1 MNIEPRRESLPEYKS
16 FPSSTDRNCI
26 SYEPAWQI
34 FLISVFV
41 FIWPL
46 VYFWRQIVP
55 FKGQY
60 IAIGNDF
67 KKWYYVYKIYLLD
80 HLSQFHI
87 PLWSPAEAAGFPF
100 YSSPLTQ
107 TFYPLNLFL
116 VIFYNL
122 AGGYTRLDH
131 QVFTIL
137 GVSIFSLGLFFW
149 LRQLNL
155 NIRAVLF
162 ATLVMSV
169 SFKMAEILRFPNAV
183 HTAAWY
189 PWILFAITSI
199 LQKQSVKELAVS
211 GFLLFFFLTC
221 FFTGGYPYY
230 IYYSLFLFFPYLL
243 LFLIPKLR
251 HKFFGRQTIR
261 LTNSLLTLLV
271 SSIFSILI
279 CMPYLYKINL
289 LLKETVGRGGGDFQ
303 FATDISS
310 NYVDTIGSLIF
321 PPIANPGGWF
331 YFGILG
337 VFLISLYFFL
347 GLSGVYFSYTNPSEL
362 EKQENR
368 FGYPDP
374 WIIVL
379 FLVWM
384 GTIIYITYGK
394 NSALFIF
401 LWKYMPFFSPLRYWT
416 RMNIILVPI
425 LGWLLAI
432 AYNYFEVLISQS
444 KNVKNKRLA
453 AYVLLGVYVAI
464 LIIQYDVF
472 RNKLYDKYWL
482 LLFQHAASKEVLFII
497 FGGLAFVIT
506 WFFLNL
512 PSKINVQS
520 PQFLGIV
527 LSCFILFSTLDM
539 RSVGANMWIYPS
551 SLATTTRYKLNV
563 AKLNMESFTVPRI
576 EAGTLSI
583 SSAFSVGNKDTKSF
597 NWYFNR
603 YVEFIENK
611 EEQLTYRRKLL
622 GIVDGR
628 KLYFSKA
635 IDYPT
640 IKAFLEDATQFKNFE
655 RVISYTGDELVLNV
669 NVTTEGY
676 LSFIDNWDSDWEATL
691 DSKPTKIELLFETFK
706 SVQIPPGEHRL
717 IFAYRPNLFKMFAEK
732 RKSST

>member
-1 MNIEPRRESLPEYKS
+1 MNTEPHRASLPKYKS
-16 FPSSTDRNCI
+16 FPKSTDGNSV
-26 SYEPAWQI
+26 SYEPAWRI

-41 FIWPL
+41 FMWPL
-46 VYFWRQIVP
+46 LYFWRQVIP

-80 HLSQFHI
+80 HLSHFHI

-131 QVFTIL
+131 QIFTIL
-137 GVSIFSLGLFFW
+137 GVSIFALGLFFW

-155 NIRAVLF
+155 NWRAVLF

-199 LQKQSVKELAVS
+199 LQKRSVKELVGY
-211 GFLLFFFLTC
+211 GFLLAFFLIC

-230 IYYSLFLFFPYLL
+230 IYYSLFLFPPYLI

-251 HKFFGRQTIR
+251 HNLFGIQTLK
-261 LTNSLLTLLV
+261 LTNSLLTILV
-271 SSIFSILI
+271 SSIVSILI
-279 CMPYLYKINL
+279 CTPYLYQTNL
-289 LLKETVGRGGGDFQ
+289 LLKETVGRGGGDFE

-331 YFGILG
+331 YFGTFG
-337 VFLISLYFFL
+337 VFIILIYVFHGLVGYFL
-347 GLSGVYFSYTNPSEL
+347 YTNSTEL
-362 EKQENR
+362 GEQNNLPR
-368 FGYPDP
+368 YQYP

-379 FLVWM
+379 FLVWI

-401 LWKYMPFFSPLRYWT
+401 LWKYMPFFSPLRYWS

-432 AYNYFEVLISQS
+432 AYNYFEELIS
-444 KNVKNKRLA
+444 KIENVRNKHRA
-453 AYVLLGVYVAI
+453 AYIILVFYVAV
-464 LIIQYDVF
+464 LIIQYGAF
-472 RNKLYDKYWL
+472 RNKLYDKYWIW
-482 LLFQHAASKEVLFII
+482 LFRHVASKDVLFIV
-497 FGGLAFVIT
+497 FAGLAFLII
-506 WFFLNL
+506 WILLNL
-512 PSKINVQS
+512 TSKINFQS
-520 PQFLGIV
+520 PLILGII
-527 LSCFILFSTLDM
+527 LSSFVVFSILDM
-539 RSVGANMWIYPS
+539 GSVGANMWIYPS
-551 SLATTTRYKLNV
+551 PLPTPTRYKLNA
-563 AKLNMESFTVPRI
+563 AKINMESFTVPRI
-576 EAGTLSI
+576 EPGTLSI
-583 SSAFSVGNKDTKSF
+583 SSEFSVGNKETKRF

-603 YVEFIENK
+603 YVEFLENT

-635 IDYPT
+635 INYPT
-640 IKAFLEDATQFKNFE
+640 IEAFLEDAIKFKNFE

-669 NVTTEGY
+669 NATTEGY

-691 DSKPTKIELLFETFK
+691 DSKPTKIARLFGTFK

-717 IFAYRPNLFKMFAEK
+717 IFAYRPKLFKMFSEK
-732 RKSST
+732 LKSSTY